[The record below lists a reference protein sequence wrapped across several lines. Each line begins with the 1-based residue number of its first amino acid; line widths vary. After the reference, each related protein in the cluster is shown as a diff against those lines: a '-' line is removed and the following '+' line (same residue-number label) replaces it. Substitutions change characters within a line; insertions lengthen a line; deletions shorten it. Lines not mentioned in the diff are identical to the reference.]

1 MNINDKFITS
11 FFRVCVKLYN
21 YDGNSDTPIFCKKNT
36 LKVFSIITF
45 INKSN
50 YEVHFNYYLFNYN

>member
-21 YDGNSDTPIFCKKNT
+21 YDDNIFYKFYRMSKNCIICRYNLFKKKN
-36 LKVFSIITF
+36 
-45 INKSN
+45 IN
-50 YEVHFNYYLFNYN
+50 